1 MRCHYFHHFILYAAI
16 TVLSTACASL
26 PDASVNRV
34 DTGPGRQLAFERS
47 KGNCLACHVIA
58 GGDMPGNIGPPLTRI
73 SSCFADKETLKARIW
88 DATRYNPQTS
98 MPPFGKNRILTEQEI
113 DAIVEYLW
121 TL

>member
-1 MRCHYFHHFILYAAI
+1 MRCHPLQRYILYGAIAFLSAAC
-16 TVLSTACASL
+16 SSL
-26 PDASVNRV
+26 PDAGEPRI
-34 DTGPGRQLAFERS
+34 DLALGRQLAFQRS

-58 GGDMPGNIGPPLTRI
+58 DGDMPGNIGPALADM
-73 SSCFADKETLKARIW
+73 SSRFASKDALKAQIR

-98 MPPFGKNRILTEQEI
+98 MPPFGRNRLLSEQEI

>member
-1 MRCHYFHHFILYAAI
+1 
-16 TVLSTACASL
+16 
-26 PDASVNRV
+26 
-34 DTGPGRQLAFERS
+34 
-47 KGNCLACHVIA
+47 
-58 GGDMPGNIGPPLTRI
+58 MPGNIGPPLTRI